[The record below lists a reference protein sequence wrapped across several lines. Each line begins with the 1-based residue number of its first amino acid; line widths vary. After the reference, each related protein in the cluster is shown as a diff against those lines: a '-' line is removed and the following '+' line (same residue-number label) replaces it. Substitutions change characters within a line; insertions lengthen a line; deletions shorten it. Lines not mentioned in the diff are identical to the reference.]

1 MTLRNPFTQPLSFV
15 GLELVVLACGALTL
29 VHAIRAYLGTKGTS
43 KDALP
48 LFTWIA
54 IGAYGVVMELVSYN
68 YLDNFTHGPFT
79 VMFYHDRLP
88 LYVVAVYPALLYTG
102 IAMARRLG
110 LSRAAEPFVA
120 GLAIVL
126 LDFPFDVLG
135 PPAGWWSWSSIDEN
149 LRQRW
154 EGVPL
159 TSYYWHLTFGG
170 SLAFLTR
177 AFDRLLAG
185 RSRARTLVT
194 FAAAPIAGALTLV
207 VGALTFLPFHLLR
220 RAGVSDAANL
230 ALLLAVSVAV
240 LLFARQDFR
249 KTRPAVD
256 LLLLAIP
263 AVYHLFFLIAVV
275 AFASCNRLPGAADKV
290 LVIVIGTACSL
301 ALHAYANGLFAAS
314 PARARA
320 SEITA

>member
-1 MTLRNPFTQPLSFV
+1 
-15 GLELVVLACGALTL
+15 
-29 VHAIRAYLGTKGTS
+29 
-43 KDALP
+43 LP
-48 LFTWIA
+48 LFTWVAIA
-54 IGAYGVVMELVSYN
+54 AYGVVMELVSYN

-79 VMFYHDRLP
+79 VMFYHDKLP

-102 IAMARRLG
+102 IAVARRMG

-170 SLAFLTR
+170 SLALLTR
-177 AFDRLLAG
+177 AFDRLLLSAAK
-185 RSRARTLVT
+185 SRGGMLAMFVC
-194 FAAAPIAGALTLV
+194 AAPVAGALTLV
-207 VGALTFLPFHLLR
+207 VGAFTFLPFHLLR

-240 LLFARQDFR
+240 LLSAKKRLPATDAGDARTVRSGADR
-249 KTRPAVD
+249 
-256 LLLLAIP
+256 LLLAIP
-263 AVYHLFFLIAVV
+263 LAYHLFFVIAVI
-275 AFASCNRLPGAADKV
+275 AFATCSRLPSAADKV
-290 LVIVIGTACSL
+290 LVIAIGTACSL
-301 ALHAYANGLFAAS
+301 ALHAYAHGLFASSAS
-314 PARARA
+314 PASSVARSA
-320 SEITA
+320 VSESTA